1 MAWTSRIGISLPAWR
16 LSLGDTLARISL
28 WRHRVRSRR
37 DLMRLNEEHLRDI
50 GIDSLAAVEE
60 ARKPFWRG

>member
-16 LSLGDTLARISL
+16 LSLSDTLARISL

-37 DLMRLNEEHLRDI
+37 DLMWLNEEQLRDI
-50 GIDSLAAVEE
+50 GIDRLTATEE
-60 ARKPFWRG
+60 ACKPFWRG